1 MQTGVV
7 IERFMEPEHRHLC
20 RLNHRVPVTHRILA
34 CPETDRAA
42 AVMTITGPCFAALEE
57 SIIGPVLRPVS
68 VSRVSWRAYSLYQGV
83 CMDSA
88 LLIHRLQF
96 AFTVTYHYLFPQ
108 LTMGLAPLIVILKTL
123 AIKKNDE
130 TYNQAARFWAR
141 IFGINFAIGVVT
153 GIPMEFQ
160 FGTNWSHFS
169 RFAGGVIGQT
179 LAMEGVF
186 AFFLESTFLGLF
198 LYGEKRLS
206 QGIHWLAAFMVF
218 LGSWAS
224 GFFIIATN
232 AWMQNPVGYE
242 KAADGPVQLSSFWQL
257 VLNPWAWVQYAHN
270 MSGAVITGSFV
281 MAAVGAFYLLSYKHV
296 KQGRIFL
303 RLGVIAGLI
312 VSVLQLFPTGDW
324 AGRMVAEKQPV
335 TLAAMEALFDTQHG
349 APLVIIGQPDV
360 ANHTIDNPIL
370 VPKMLSFLTYR
381 RWNATVKGLNEVPE
395 RDWPQNIPLLYFA
408 YHIMVGL
415 GTLFIAVMTIAALL
429 LRRGKLYDARWMLWL
444 LMLMFP
450 LPYIANTA
458 GWITAELGRQPWLVY
473 GLMRTEEGFSKMVSA
488 GNGWFTFLGFA
499 GMYTVLS
506 FLFFF
511 LVLREIERGPGSTP
525 VPAQPQSS
533 QLHPA
538 EVR

>member
-1 MQTGVV
+1 
-7 IERFMEPEHRHLC
+7 
-20 RLNHRVPVTHRILA
+20 
-34 CPETDRAA
+34 
-42 AVMTITGPCFAALEE
+42 
-57 SIIGPVLRPVS
+57 
-68 VSRVSWRAYSLYQGV
+68 
-83 CMDSA
+83 MDSA

-130 TYNQAARFWAR
+130 TYNQAARFWAK

-169 RFAGGVIGQT
+169 HVAGGVIGHT
-179 LAMEGVF
+179 LAMEGCF

-206 QGIHWLAAFMVF
+206 QGMHWFAAFMLFV
-218 LGSWAS
+218 GSWAS
-224 GFFIIATN
+224 GYFIVATD

-242 KAADGPVQLSSFWQL
+242 KAADGSMQLASFWAL
-257 VLNPWAWVQYAHN
+257 VLNPWAWVQYAHT
-270 MSGAVITGSFV
+270 MSGAVITGAFV
-281 MAAVGAFYLLSYKHV
+281 MTAIGAFYLLSNKHV
-296 KQGRIFL
+296 EQGRLFV

-324 AGRMVAEKQPV
+324 AGKMVARRQPV
-335 TLAAMEALFDTQHG
+335 TLAAMEALFDTQQG
-349 APLVIIGQPDV
+349 APLVIIGQPDI
-360 ANHTIDNPIL
+360 AARKIDNPIL

-381 RWNATVKGLNEVPE
+381 RWNAEVKGLNAVPE
-395 RDWPQNIPLLYFA
+395 RDWPENIPLLYFS

-415 GTLFIAVMTIAALL
+415 GTLFIAVMGIAALL
-429 LRRGKLYDARWMLWL
+429 LWNQKLYVARWMLWL

-458 GWITAELGRQPWLVY
+458 GWMTAEIGRQPWLVY
-473 GLMRTEEGFSKMVSA
+473 GLMRTEAGYSKMVSA

-499 GMYTVLS
+499 GMYTLLS
-506 FLFFF
+506 FLFWF
-511 LVLREIERGPGSTP
+511 LVWREIAHGPGTVNPP
-525 VPAQPQSS
+525 VLPQAGRRNSVG
-533 QLHPA
+533 
-538 EVR
+538 VR